1 MLITALNIKNFKKF
15 DSRNFSFTS
24 GINVILGENETG
36 KSTLLNAILVGLFT
50 DPSTRSKN
58 LLERIQPWQ
67 GDPTIQL
74 QLDLEK
80 GQNKYRL
87 FKDFGAKSA
96 IFTNQTSNKQLQD
109 YSQIEKAIYSLL
121 HIPTSTIFESTALIR
136 QSQIAKIETSS
147 DLVDAI
153 QTSVT
158 GSESGQNAMR
168 VLRQVEKAISDLTTG
183 LYRPAKNV
191 GKLKLLEDEIADLE
205 EEYAKAKIG
214 FERVVEARKTGKSSE
229 SELDTMEK
237 KITILE
243 KLISNQKVYNE
254 AKKRLEEVDKN
265 IHKIEQVIKRTE
277 ELEAR
282 KLEAE
287 AKLAGYREYET
298 DNLNNDIDQIS
309 VLEGQITAKQSMLE
323 NIKSRGEIEK
333 GGRKKYVYFLSVFVM
348 LLSILG
354 GFSIEPLLFFLA
366 GIGLIVLIT
375 TYYFSISERQ
385 SDRQALMEQY
395 EKVEISLEQDKNSLK
410 DIFSRYKV
418 NNKEEFFSSRLK
430 FVTLQEEYQKL
441 DSEIKGTLGVQSLED
456 YKNEEITL
464 LTEKKD
470 IQINQLTEEV
480 ENSKLPAQEYLS
492 KRRELDDLQIKK
504 RMIERQNVQSQV
516 RLEDSEVSQQDL
528 IVLEEHI
535 EQNKKSLDEAKKELE
550 VLELMK
556 EALEYAINDLAGDFQ
571 KNVVTMIEQDLPTI
585 TDRRYSDVQ
594 IDESFALKVFSRE
607 KNDWIDPT
615 ANLSSGTIDQIY
627 FIYRLALLKAIE
639 SEARVPLLLDD
650 TFVTFDSKRLEQTRK
665 ILEREAKERQIML
678 FTHSQ
683 AFSDWGHVVGV

>member
-1 MLITALNIKNFKKF
+1 
-15 DSRNFSFTS
+15 
-24 GINVILGENETG
+24 
-36 KSTLLNAILVGLFT
+36 
-50 DPSTRSKN
+50 
-58 LLERIQPWQ
+58 
-67 GDPTIQL
+67 
-74 QLDLEK
+74 
-80 GQNKYRL
+80 
-87 FKDFGAKSA
+87 
-96 IFTNQTSNKQLQD
+96 
-109 YSQIEKAIYSLL
+109 
-121 HIPTSTIFESTALIR
+121 
-136 QSQIAKIETSS
+136 
-147 DLVDAI
+147 
-153 QTSVT
+153 
-158 GSESGQNAMR
+158 
-168 VLRQVEKAISDLTTG
+168 
-183 LYRPAKNV
+183 
-191 GKLKLLEDEIADLE
+191 
-205 EEYAKAKIG
+205 
-214 FERVVEARKTGKSSE
+214 
-229 SELDTMEK
+229 
-237 KITILE
+237 
-243 KLISNQKVYNE
+243 
-254 AKKRLEEVDKN
+254 
-265 IHKIEQVIKRTE
+265 
-277 ELEAR
+277 
-282 KLEAE
+282 
-287 AKLAGYREYET
+287 
-298 DNLNNDIDQIS
+298 
-309 VLEGQITAKQSMLE
+309 
-323 NIKSRGEIEK
+323 
-333 GGRKKYVYFLSVFVM
+333 
-348 LLSILG
+348 
-354 GFSIEPLLFFLA
+354 
-366 GIGLIVLIT
+366 
-375 TYYFSISERQ
+375 
-385 SDRQALMEQY
+385 
-395 EKVEISLEQDKNSLK
+395 
-410 DIFSRYKV
+410 
-418 NNKEEFFSSRLK
+418 
-430 FVTLQEEYQKL
+430 
-441 DSEIKGTLGVQSLED
+441 LGVQSLED